1 MISPAWSAVL
11 GALPGSAALRTR
23 LRAAGSADRLLAL
36 GKSEMRSA
44 GINDAEITALH
55 TPDQARIAS
64 WHSWLDGA
72 GNRHLI
78 TLDDPRYPQL
88 LAELA
93 DAPLALWI
101 QGDDLQRLRDP
112 QVAIVGSRN
121 PTHGGRDTASEF
133 AARISDAGVTVTSG
147 LATGIDS
154 AAHLGALRGSG
165 GTIAVLGSGLM
176 QLFPRANTA
185 LAQDVQS
192 SGLLVSEY
200 PPDVPP
206 RRFHFPQRN
215 RIIAGLSLATVVVEA
230 GRRSGALITARCA
243 NEAGR
248 EVFAVPGSIH
258 NPMARGC
265 HALIRQGAILV
276 EHAADVLAELG
287 DRLQSNIITPPE
299 ASHERDNIP
308 LQASLF
314 DDSSYLELL
323 NCLDFS
329 PASVSDLA
337 RRSGLT
343 AAELSSMLLLLEM
356 EGYVEALP
364 GGRYVRTAKRSR

>member
-1 MISPAWSAVL
+1 MTSPAWFAVL
-11 GALPGSAALRTR
+11 GVLPGSAALRKR
-23 LRAAGSADRLLAL
+23 LLAAGSADRLLAL
-36 GKSEMRSA
+36 GRSDMRSV
-44 GINDAEITALH
+44 GISDAEVAALH
-55 TPDQARIAS
+55 NPDQARITR
-64 WHSWLDGA
+64 WQKWLAEA
-72 GNRHLI
+72 GNRDLL
-78 TLDDPRYPQL
+78 TLDDPRYPGRL
-88 LAELA
+88 SELP
-93 DAPLALWI
+93 DPPLALWV
-101 QGDDLQRLRDP
+101 QGDNADRLRDP
-112 QVAIVGSRN
+112 QIAIVGSRN
-121 PTHGGRDTASEF
+121 PTPAGREIARDF

-154 AAHLGALRGSG
+154 AAHLGALSGSG

-176 QLFPRANTA
+176 QLFPRANA
-185 LAQDVQS
+185 LLAKQVEAD
-192 SGLLVSEY
+192 GLLVSEY
-200 PPDVPP
+200 APDVPP

-243 NEAGR
+243 VEAGR
-248 EVFAVPGSIH
+248 DVFAVPGSIH

-265 HALIRQGAILV
+265 HALIRQGATLV
-276 EHAADVLAELG
+276 EHAADVLAELADQLRLDIIAPTEG
-287 DRLQSNIITPPE
+287 SQQHDDRP
-299 ASHERDNIP
+299 A
-308 LQASLF
+308 QASLF

-323 NCLDFS
+323 NSLDFS
-329 PASVSDLA
+329 PVSIGDLA